1 MSVKT
6 DVLILGGGVIG
17 VSAAQFLASRGRT
30 VAVLDRGEIG
40 SGCSFGN
47 AGLVVPSHSIPMAQ
61 PGMIARGM
69 RWMFHADSP
78 FYIRFRWERALF
90 SWLWKFRGA
99 CREDRLRRAIPLL
112 RDLSLESVRLYDT
125 FRDIRCH
132 YERKGLLLAYRTQE
146 GFEEGRKEA
155 DLLSGFGL
163 PSETME
169 GALAR
174 ERVPALREIVH
185 GAIHFPGDASF
196 DPALFVRGLAAKA
209 AAGGVRFFPRTE
221 ATGFQVS
228 GRTISAVRTP
238 AGDFAADE
246 IVLAAGSWSPGVARD
261 LGLGLPIQPAKGY
274 SITMTAPAAPPTVPL
289 LLMESKIAV
298 TPMGPRLRLAGTLE
312 LAGLDLSINEK
323 RVEAI
328 RRGARDWLSGLDG
341 LPELEVWRGLR
352 PCTPDGLPM
361 LGRPSAFDNLIL
373 ATGHAMVGMS
383 LGPVTGQLVAQ
394 IAARETPGLDLALL
408 DPDRFN

>member
-1 MSVKT
+1 MSLKT

-17 VSAAQFLASRGRT
+17 VSAAHFLASRGKT

-40 SGCSFGN
+40 AGCSSGN

-61 PGMIARGM
+61 PGMIAKGM

-90 SWLWKFRGA
+90 SWLLKFRAA
-99 CREDRLRRAIPLL
+99 CREDRMRRAIPLL

-125 FRDIRCH
+125 LRDIPCH
-132 YERKGLLLAYRTQE
+132 YERKGPLLAYRTPE
-146 GFEEGRKEA
+146 GFEEGRQEGQ
-155 DLLSGFGL
+155 LLSEFGL
-163 PSETME
+163 ASETLE
-169 GALAR
+169 GAAAHA
-174 ERVPALREIVH
+174 RVPALREIVH
-185 GAIHFPGDASF
+185 GAIHYPGDASF
-196 DPALFVRGLAAKA
+196 DPGLFVQGLAAKA
-209 AAGGVRFFPRTE
+209 RAGGARFFPRTE

-228 GRTISAVRTP
+228 GRRISAVRTP

-246 IVLAAGSWSPGVARD
+246 VILATGSWSPGVARD
-261 LGLGLPIQPAKGY
+261 LGLSIPIQPAKGY
-274 SITMTAPAAPPTVPL
+274 SITMTAPAAPPTIPL

-312 LAGLDLSINEK
+312 LAGLDFSINEK

-328 RRGARDWLSGLDG
+328 RRGARDWLTGLEG

-352 PCTPDGLPM
+352 PCTPDGLPI
-361 LGRPSAFDNLIL
+361 LGRPAAFDNLIL

-394 IAARETPGLDLALL
+394 IATRETPTFDLSLL
-408 DPDRFN
+408 HPDRFI